1 MDVSIFDGVS
11 GTDHHAITEIDSAMA
26 HPRRI
31 IRSFEENQVTGL
43 CFGFR
48 NMLALLPQ
56 SVGSSAPN
64 IIAVLVVDPAN
75 VAGTVKASFGGTTA
89 PNVGSANVFLGFL
102 IDGCKFTVSQA
113 SAGT

>member
-64 IIAVLVVDPAN
+64 IIAVLVVDPADI
-75 VAGTVKASFGGTTA
+75 AGAVEACFRGGAT
-89 PNVGSANVFLGFL
+89 PNIGSANIFFGFL
-102 IDGCKFTVSQA
+102 IDSGKLRVS
-113 SAGT
+113 